1 MSAFEILDES
11 APPSD
16 FRSGK
21 PSMVACELAKS
32 LGPISELGKSGHAD
46 FGMGEV

>member
-1 MSAFEILDES
+1 
-11 APPSD
+11 
-16 FRSGK
+16 
-21 PSMVACELAKS
+21 MVACELAKS